1 MKPPPS
7 RLHPSQALLPALACV
22 AIALVVFWPVLP
34 VFQAQF
40 APDSMPYFGPHHGL
54 RQIEDV
60 LFRGDSIPP
69 SILYWLALPPLVAH
83 ELTYLVDTLLMVA
96 AGALYL
102 LGRRVRPAVAWL
114 GGAALGFSGYSFTLV
129 SAGHRGYFHMMAC
142 TLFAFPLLERIFR
155 KEGRRWPRFALLGF
169 ALGWGILTQPD
180 VFTLVAALAV
190 FYLLWLTFRRSAV
203 EGCETEPVFHRIRRV
218 WPGFAIALAAFL
230 LAGGGIFHAL
240 ATRFIPDRLAQM
252 RGGTP
257 AHAVEQA
264 PAVSSGEAAERK
276 REDWIFATNW
286 SLPPEDM
293 LEFVA
298 PCVRGIETSS
308 EVCPYWGRLG
318 RSDGWETSRQGF
330 RNFRQHTLYLGAIQ
344 VLFALLAVGAWFRH
358 RKDEPLPPWLR
369 DVPFWAVSGLVALLL
384 SFGRYAPF
392 YRVFYA
398 IPGMSLLRAPVKL
411 LHLTE
416 ICVAML
422 FACGLAEV
430 LQRKAEKPLPLT
442 APVLLALPGIALVA
456 ASALVRGGPATLL
469 ESWKALGYPPDYA
482 RVFLPQMAGALLH
495 GGLLWLAGVAI
506 WLVGRKGGK
515 SATIALLLAWLCVGG
530 DLIAVSR
537 LYIRP
542 FDVSRLYRD
551 HPLFDTILEDDSI
564 PCPFVANLVS
574 NHPLDGHDPLGNALS
589 FHGIQTAGRSDHAR
603 DAVLRF
609 RADPVRFWDVSC
621 ADYLLAPESLL
632 KQLPLSTFRPL
643 SRIDVGRWKGSGP
656 DARAVLLRRK
666 DPVPFAAWHAS
677 WRNVPG
683 DEQLDALARSTRNP
697 HAEPLVDAP
706 GPEPATGAVPDAT
719 VDVLSVRMGRK
730 AALDNVVRTKSSA
743 PGLVAIRHYYNIPS
757 EALLDG
763 APAPL
768 RRCNA
773 LWCAVEVP
781 AGDHE
786 VVVRRKRSGKL
797 ALFLSLAAFP
807 AFLVSLAFCKRA
819 RTPSDSRPA

>member
-369 DVPFWAVSGLVALLL
+369 DVPFWAVAGLVALLL

-515 SATIALLLAWLCVGG
+515 SATLALLLAWLCVGG

-574 NHPLDGHDPLGNALS
+574 TTPLTS
-589 FHGIQTAGRSDHAR
+589 TTRSAG
-603 DAVLRF
+603 
-609 RADPVRFWDVSC
+609 
-621 ADYLLAPESLL
+621 
-632 KQLPLSTFRPL
+632 
-643 SRIDVGRWKGSGP
+643 
-656 DARAVLLRRK
+656 
-666 DPVPFAAWHAS
+666 PF
-677 WRNVPG
+677 
-683 DEQLDALARSTRNP
+683 RSTASRRR
-697 HAEPLVDAP
+697 AGATT
-706 GPEPATGAVPDAT
+706 PATPC
-719 VDVLSVRMGRK
+719 
-730 AALDNVVRTKSSA
+730 SA
-743 PGLVAIRHYYNIPS
+743 S
-757 EALLDG
+757 
-763 APAPL
+763 
-768 RRCNA
+768 
-773 LWCAVEVP
+773 
-781 AGDHE
+781 
-786 VVVRRKRSGKL
+786 
-797 ALFLSLAAFP
+797 
-807 AFLVSLAFCKRA
+807 A
-819 RTPSDSRPA
+819 RTPSASGMCRAPTTSSRPKASSSNSPSPPSGPSRGSTSEDGRGPDRTPAPSSSGARTPSPSPPGTPRGETFRATSSSTPSPAPPGIHMPNRSWTRPDPNPPRAPSRTPPSTCSPCAWAARPRWTTSSARNPPPPASSRSATTTTSRAKPCSTARLRRFAAATPSGAPWKSPQATMRSSCAGNAVESSPSS